1 MNVIKGQA
9 FYGTTGLLHAP
20 TAVMQKDKTVMLG
33 GNMLDVNILSRYW
46 VRSEYHP
53 YTYNYYINC
62 TLFPWLEVA
71 YTCTLVKG
79 IHGSSYWP
87 QQTWGRFTNQDRSF
101 HFRLRAWKEGWWKA
115 WTPQIVIGA
124 NDPGSHSSN
133 GGGDI
138 DWGGGGSGN
147 HNYLTRY
154 YLAATKHVEFSG
166 IGTVGGHVAWVI
178 GKAMSDVHYSRP
190 AAGVNFHFGMK
201 GEGFWQ
207 KALNG
212 FNLMVEVCPGHA
224 EDLHTATYTV
234 NVGGTYSIW
243 KDHINLIAEL
253 NDGKYFSGGIF
264 FKLHLK

>member
-1 MNVIKGQA
+1 MKLRTLIFLGGLFGGMNVIKGQA

-46 VRSEYHP
+46 VRSEYHS

-115 WTPQIVIGA
+115 WTPQVVIGA

-166 IGTVGGHVAWVI
+166 IGTVGVHVAW
-178 GKAMSDVHYSRP
+178 A
-190 AAGVNFHFGMK
+190 
-201 GEGFWQ
+201 
-207 KALNG
+207 
-212 FNLMVEVCPGHA
+212 EVCPGHA

-253 NDGKYFSGGIF
+253 NDGKYFIGGIF